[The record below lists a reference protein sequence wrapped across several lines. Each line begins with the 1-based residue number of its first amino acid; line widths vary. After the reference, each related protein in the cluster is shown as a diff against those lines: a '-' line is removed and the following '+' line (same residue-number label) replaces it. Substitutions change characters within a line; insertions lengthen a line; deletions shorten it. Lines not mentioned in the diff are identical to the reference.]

1 MAQFDVHRLGRGNA
15 LVIDCQAELL
25 DQLNTRL
32 VVPLIRSKDA
42 PNPAVRLNP
51 RFVIEGQDYVMV
63 TQFAAAVD
71 RRQLGE
77 VILSLRDHSF
87 EIVGAIDVLI
97 SGV

>member
-1 MAQFDVHRLGRGNA
+1 MAQFDVHWLTRGNE
-15 LVIDCQAELL
+15 LVVDCQSDLL
-25 DQLNTRL
+25 DRLNTRF
-32 VVPLIRSKDA
+32 VVPLVGRREA
-42 PNPAVRLNP
+42 PAPAARLNP
-51 RFVIEGQDYVMV
+51 MFAIRGQDYVMV

-77 VILSLRDHSF
+77 VVLSLRDHSF

>member
-1 MAQFDVHRLGRGNA
+1 M
-15 LVIDCQAELL
+15 VIDCQSDLL
-25 DQLNTRL
+25 DRLNTRF
-32 VVPLIRSKDA
+32 VVPLIRSEDA
-42 PNPAVRLNP
+42 PNPAARLNP
-51 RFVIEGQDYVMV
+51 RFVIEGQDHVMV

-77 VILSLRDHSF
+77 FVISLRKQSF